1 MTFQEMIFELEC
13 FWSQK
18 GCAILQPYDI
28 EMGAGTFHPE
38 TVFRALGPQP
48 FYGAFVQP
56 SRRPG
61 DGRYGDNPSRTS
73 KFHQF
78 QVIYKPSPAN
88 AQELTLQ
95 SLQALGLDMALHDMR
110 FVEDNWESPTLG
122 AAGLGWE
129 LWCDGMEILQ
139 FTYFQQM
146 GGRTLNP
153 VSLELAY
160 GLERIA
166 LVLQKKNSFF
176 DLAWSRNPDGSFMTY
191 GDLFQRNENS
201 LSIYNFEEARLE
213 DLFKRFDMALV
224 EGAALTKKATECP
237 QERSADLYLP
247 AYERCCHASH
257 LFNLLDARGAL
268 SVAQR
273 ASFIKGVRDLARVC
287 FDAYICHGNDAETSA
302 PAQIGKEHSSG

>member
-1 MTFQEMIFELEC
+1 MTTFQEMIFGLQQ
-13 FWSQK
+13 FWSTK
-18 GCAILQPYDI
+18 GCAILQPYDV

-38 TVFRALGPQP
+38 TVFRALGSEP

-61 DGRYGDNPSRTS
+61 DGRYGDNPNRVS

-88 AQELTLQ
+88 AQEITLD
-95 SLQALGLDMALHDMR
+95 SLKAVGLDPTLHDMR

-146 GGRTLNP
+146 GGRTLSP
-153 VSLELAY
+153 ISLELAY

-166 LVLQKKNSFF
+166 LVLQKKNTFF
-176 DLAWSRNPDGSFMTY
+176 DLIWSRHPDGSCITY
-191 GDLFQRNENS
+191 QDLCQRNENS
-201 LSIYNFEEARLE
+201 FSLYNFEDASVE
-213 DLFKRFDMALV
+213 DLLKRFQMAHQ
-224 EGAALTKKATECP
+224 EGLRLCEKACTHP
-237 QERSADLYLP
+237 GDHTRDLYLP
-247 AYERCCHASH
+247 AYERCVHASH
-257 LFNLLDARGAL
+257 LFNMLEARGAL
-268 SVAQR
+268 SVAER
-273 ASFIKGVRDLARVC
+273 TAYMKHVRDLAKVC
-287 FDAYICHGNDAETSA
+287 FDAYLHH
-302 PAQIGKEHSSG
+302 KESC